1 MGNLVSASG
10 QNLATVAVSNYMS
23 ITKNQVVQI
32 RNEVLALTNQE
43 GKIRRHFFAIAV
55 AKARVAIYPDLD
67 ILDALFA
74 MWDLTGDSIVPA
86 QDFVAG
92 FCVLACPNHSLADV
106 LKFAMEIID
115 LEESELITTNE
126 LVNLLK
132 SITLTASFFGD
143 RVLETK
149 QVYEVVDGVF
159 DCTAPVYESTGTIS
173 HQECI
178 QLLLKEPLVRKMVK
192 TTPEKTTPFPTDRP
206 FVKTRLEDES
216 IMSTDVSSV
225 GLSPYAIKAK
235 QSGAA
240 SRQMSSYD
248 ESSIRLYPLAK
259 INLLPSMS
267 VETS

>member
-1 MGNLVSASG
+1 VKDQIASR
-10 QNLATVAVSNYMS
+10 NSTHR
-23 ITKNQVVQI
+23 I
-32 RNEVLALTNQE
+32 R
-43 GKIRRHFFAIAV
+43 K
-55 AKARVAIYPDLD
+55 
-67 ILDALFA
+67 
-74 MWDLTGDSIVPA
+74 GDSDHPA
-86 QDFVAG
+86 SF
-92 FCVLACPNHSLADV
+92 HS
-106 LKFAMEIID
+106 F
-115 LEESELITTNE
+115 S
-126 LVNLLK
+126 
-132 SITLTASFFGD
+132 SSGITLTASFFGD

-159 DCTAPVYESTGTIS
+159 DCTAPVYESTGTMS